1 MKNPQVT
8 ILMPV
13 HNGERYLTEAIDS
26 ILKQS
31 FTDFEFLIIDD
42 GSTDGSTTIVKSYED
57 PRIRLIA
64 NPENH
69 GTVHVLNQGISEA
82 KGTYIARMDAD
93 DISLP
98 TRLEKQVHF
107 MDNHPEIGISGTA
120 MRLIKNGK
128 LKNTRTLPETDE
140 ELKIQLLFSTCF
152 FHPTVIMRSDLA
164 KAHPY
169 PENLIYTQD
178 YNYWTSLADKT
189 AFANIPETLL
199 YFREHAGQLSSRK
212 ADLQV
217 TNARRIRE
225 GYLRRLTEDISL
237 EELEIHHRIAE
248 NQKDIDLRKAEKW
261 LKRLVEINL
270 VTGIFG
276 SGTFQKEMARKW
288 WLTCRKST
296 PSGRTV
302 LEQYRS
308 SSLRPYYQPEMIK
321 YLKFMLRSIM
331 AGTHHIPTGHSTK
344 QE

>member
-13 HNGERYLTEAIDS
+13 HNGERYLREAIDS

-217 TNARRIRE
+217 SNARHIRS
-225 GYLRRLTEDISL
+225 GYLQRMIGTPSP
-237 EELEIHHRIAE
+237 EELETHHRIAE
-248 NQKDIDLRKAEKW
+248 NRGDVNLQAAERW
-261 LKRLVEINL
+261 LVKLLALNEAGNRFERTVLQQEI
-270 VTGIFG
+270 
-276 SGTFQKEMARKW
+276 SRKW
-288 WLTCRKST
+288 WLTCRKNMNHNRETLAAYLRS
-296 PSGRTV
+296 PLSAH
-302 LEQYRS
+302 YR
-308 SSLRPYYQPEMIK
+308 PERIK
-321 YLKFMLRSIM
+321 YWKFVLRCI
-331 AGTHHIPTGHSTK
+331 AGRND
-344 QE
+344 